1 MKIKNLVQGLITFFA
16 VVLAL
21 AVILAFVIPL
31 LSATLLNGKSSGVKS
46 LSLFSVLK
54 ITFYTIRIAFF
65 STLLSFIVGISASF
79 FTARRTFFGRSFLL
93 SLAAIPLCVPPLIIA
108 LGFVTVFGI
117 SGIANK
123 MLVSVFRIS
132 SRPTSFLYSSLGIV
146 IAQGFYNF
154 PLVMKIVSDSWESNS
169 EEEENAARLLGA
181 REFRIF
187 FTITLHKLFPAILA
201 SCIPVFLYCFF
212 SFMIVLLFGP
222 VGRSVLEAE
231 IYRAAKITL
240 NYNDV
245 TSLALVETFC
255 ALLIV
260 SFYSTIKKY
269 DIPIKSKVYTSV
281 KKIKLAKSK
290 YKGKTEKIFE
300 CIVFYLV
307 IAAIFLFL
315 IFPLFGIFASALSQK
330 NKILT
335 FLLSKNFLSALR
347 NTLLVAPCT
356 ASLCVS
362 TARVYSCFLRLNKFF
377 ANKLFFQLI
386 PLLPLAVSSV
396 VIAFGVTRLNIYPS
410 IFALVLMEASL
421 SWPLAFRIIF
431 SRLQAMP
438 NSILESS
445 MLLEENPLDTVFK
458 ILLPFLKS
466 SIFSAFGFCLAT
478 SAGDA
483 TLPLVLSIPKFT
495 NLSLLTYRLAS
506 SYRFNEACISGTIL
520 AIICF
525 AFFSLEK
532 LWRFFDE

>member
-46 LSLFSVLK
+46 LSLFSILK

-212 SFMIVLLFGP
+212 SFMIVLLFGH

-260 SFYSTIKKY
+260 SFYSTIKK
-269 DIPIKSKVYTSV
+269 
-281 KKIKLAKSK
+281 
-290 YKGKTEKIFE
+290 
-300 CIVFYLV
+300 
-307 IAAIFLFL
+307 
-315 IFPLFGIFASALSQK
+315 
-330 NKILT
+330 
-335 FLLSKNFLSALR
+335 
-347 NTLLVAPCT
+347 
-356 ASLCVS
+356 
-362 TARVYSCFLRLNKFF
+362 
-377 ANKLFFQLI
+377 
-386 PLLPLAVSSV
+386 
-396 VIAFGVTRLNIYPS
+396 
-410 IFALVLMEASL
+410 
-421 SWPLAFRIIF
+421 
-431 SRLQAMP
+431 
-438 NSILESS
+438 
-445 MLLEENPLDTVFK
+445 
-458 ILLPFLKS
+458 
-466 SIFSAFGFCLAT
+466 
-478 SAGDA
+478 
-483 TLPLVLSIPKFT
+483 
-495 NLSLLTYRLAS
+495 
-506 SYRFNEACISGTIL
+506 
-520 AIICF
+520 
-525 AFFSLEK
+525 
-532 LWRFFDE
+532 